1 MKNLKLIFEKKHLIS
16 IFLITIFI
24 ILTTILES
32 LSIGLIFP
40 ILTLLVEPTGNNEI
54 YFFSLF
60 FEYLNLFNSDNKI
73 SFFLGFFVIIYAVKV
88 SFLVFFS
95 WYNNKFGFD
104 LHNHL
109 SKKIY
114 KKYLEQN
121 IDFFKRKK
129 TGAIIADITTEVS
142 MFINSGLSSLII
154 LISNFFIL
162 LGFFI
167 VLILIDIKL
176 TLLLIFCT
184 SVIASLF
191 SIFNKK
197 LLLRWGIN
205 RQENEAKRIH
215 FLNQGLNSIKEAKIY
230 NKVSWF
236 LEKFNHS
243 NILVHKSIRNY
254 DFFKTLPRFLIELLI
269 LILSVG
275 IILFMYKENS
285 FNTLIPFL
293 GVLFFGFFRTIPIIS
308 QMLTSIQSMNYV
320 KPSYD
325 LIINILKLETVE
337 EISSKVNSQLDL
349 NKTIEIKNLSFSY
362 ENSSRRILDNINLT
376 INKGDCIGIV
386 GESGAGKST
395 FVDIVMAL
403 IKPNTGGILV
413 DNKNI
418 FENKKGWQKVIGYVP
433 QSIYLIDDSIKKN
446 IAFGYDET
454 QIDNKEI
461 QKSIK
466 LSDLSGL
473 INDLSEKENTQ
484 IGEKGAKISGGER
497 QRIAIARCLYM
508 NPQLIIFDE
517 ATSSLDLDT
526 ENNIV
531 KSISKLIGK
540 KTLIIVSHRMTTLDK
555 CNKIYELKDGKLHL
569 KL

>member
-16 IFLITIFI
+16 IFLLSIFI

-40 ILTLLVEPTGNNEI
+40 ILTLLIEPSGNNEI

-73 SFFLGFFVIIYAVKV
+73 GFFLGFFVIIYMVKV
-88 SFLVFFS
+88 SFLIFFS
-95 WYNNKFGFD
+95 WYNNKFAYD

-109 SKKIY
+109 SKKVY

-121 IDFFKRKK
+121 IDFFKSKK
-129 TGAIIADITTEVS
+129 TGAIIRDITTEIS
-142 MFINSGLSSLII
+142 MFINSGLSAVII

-162 LGFFI
+162 LGFI
-167 VLILIDIKL
+167 IILLLIHLKI

-184 SVIASLF
+184 LVIAALF
-191 SIFNKK
+191 TILNKN
-197 LLLRWGIN
+197 LLLKWGIR
-205 RQENEAKRIH
+205 RQENEGKRIH
-215 FLNQGLNSIKEAKIY
+215 FLNQAINSIKEAKIY
-230 NKVSWF
+230 NKESWF
-236 LEKFNHS
+236 LEKFYQS
-243 NILVHKSIRNY
+243 NILLYKSIRNY
-254 DFFKTLPRFLIELLI
+254 DFFKTLPRFLVEILI

-275 IILFMYKENS
+275 IILFIYDENS
-285 FNTLIPFL
+285 FNSLIPFL
-293 GVLFFGFFRTIPIIS
+293 GVLFIGFFRTIPIIS
-308 QMLTSIQSMNYV
+308 QMLTSIQSINFV

-325 LIINILKLETVE
+325 LMINILKLDSND
-337 EISSKVNSQLDL
+337 EISNTVNTSLDL

-362 ENSSRRILDNINLT
+362 TNSRRILDNINLT

-386 GESGAGKST
+386 GESGVGKST
-395 FVDIVMAL
+395 FVDIIMAL
-403 IKPNTGGILV
+403 IKPDTGGILV

-418 FENKKGWQKVIGYVP
+418 FENIRGWQKVIGYVP

-454 QIDNKEI
+454 QIDNIEL

-466 LSDLSGL
+466 ESDLSELIDGL
-473 INDLSEKENTQ
+473 SDKENTQ

-508 NPQLIIFDE
+508 RPQLIIFDE
-517 ATSSLDLDT
+517 ATSALDLDT
-526 ENNIV
+526 EKNIV
-531 KSISKLIGK
+531 KSIGKLVGK

-569 KL
+569 KP